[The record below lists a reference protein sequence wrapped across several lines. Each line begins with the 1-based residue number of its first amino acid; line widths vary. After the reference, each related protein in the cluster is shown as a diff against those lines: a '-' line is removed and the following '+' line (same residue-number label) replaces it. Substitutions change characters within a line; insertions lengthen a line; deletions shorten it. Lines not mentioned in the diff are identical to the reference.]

1 MSHVIVVGGGAAGM
15 FAAIAAAKNGHQ
27 VTLYEKNE
35 KLGKKIFITGKG
47 RCNITNAAD
56 MEELFDAVVTNSKF
70 LYSSFYGYTN
80 QNVIDFFEDA
90 GVPVKMA
97 RERRERATEALKES
111 YFVHCRHVSDTLSTE
126 WKLLPYFYV
135 DEYQIPSTGLHC
147 HHSALA
153 RLRNGFFPDCNS
165 WQN

>member
-15 FAAIAAAKNGHQ
+15 FVAIAAAKNGHQ

-70 LYSSFYGYTN
+70 L
-80 QNVIDFFEDA
+80 
-90 GVPVKMA
+90 
-97 RERRERATEALKES
+97 
-111 YFVHCRHVSDTLSTE
+111 
-126 WKLLPYFYV
+126 
-135 DEYQIPSTGLHC
+135 
-147 HHSALA
+147 
-153 RLRNGFFPDCNS
+153 
-165 WQN
+165 